1 MKVAI
6 IGTSFRD
13 IFFKEIKTFFQ
24 LLEAEGIEFYVY
36 KKLYDFL
43 VKEVKYK
50 PNATKVFSV
59 CDDYSQF
66 DLAFS
71 IGGDGSFLRAANM
84 IADASIPIVGI
95 NSGHLGFLA
104 DISKDELEVTIKE
117 IVAGQYKIEERT
129 LLQFEDSTGKFTPYV
144 YALNEI
150 AVLRRDTS
158 SMLTVHT
165 YLNNEFLNSYRSDG
179 LLISTPTG
187 STAYNM
193 GAGGPIMVPQAQNFI
208 ITPVSPHSLTV
219 RPIVVPDDVE
229 ITLKVESRAKNF
241 LVSLDSKSKPFDIDT
256 ELVIR
261 KAPFKVKVLQRLN
274 HSFYKTLRNKLMWG
288 VDKRDY

>member
-1 MKVAI
+1 MY
-6 IGTSFRD
+6 
-13 IFFKEIKTFFQ
+13 Q
-24 LLEAEGIEFYVY
+24 
-36 KKLYDFL
+36 KLYDFL
-43 VKEVKYK
+43 VAEVGYT
-50 PNATKVFSV
+50 PNATAVFET
-59 CDDYSQF
+59 CDNYAQF

-84 IADASIPIVGI
+84 IADAAIPIVGV
-95 NSGHLGFLA
+95 NSGNLGFLA
-104 DISKDELEVTIKE
+104 DISKDELQEAIKE
-117 IVAGQYKIEERT
+117 IVAGKYKIEERT
-129 LLQFEDSTGKFTPYV
+129 ILQFEDKTGEFYPNV

-165 YLNNEFLNSYRSDG
+165 YLNGEFLNSYRSDG

-193 GAGGPIMVPQAQNFI
+193 GAGGPIMVPEAQNFI

-219 RPIVVPDDVE
+219 RPIVVSDSVE
-229 ITLKVESRAKNF
+229 IRLKVESRADNF
-241 LVSLDSKSKPFDIDT
+241 LVSLDSRSKPFEIGT
-256 ELVIR
+256 ELIIR

-274 HSFYKTLRNKLMWG
+274 HSFYKTLRSKLMWG